1 MSAGRHDTL
10 PVVPTEV
17 GTTETR
23 PMRRGKAPP
32 VDSFTGE
39 DAEITMDDWL
49 SLLQRATEWNGWAEE
64 EKLMQLAGYLR
75 GRARQEWDLLLE
87 VDKRNYTRAVQ
98 ALQGKLEPVNKMLA
112 AQDFCHISQTDHE
125 SVADFIRHL
134 EHTFKVTY
142 G

>member
-32 VDSFTGE
+32 IDSFTGE

-49 SLLQRATEWNGWAEE
+49 SLL
-64 EKLMQLAGYLR
+64 
-75 GRARQEWDLLLE
+75 
-87 VDKRNYTRAVQ
+87 
-98 ALQGKLEPVNKMLA
+98 
-112 AQDFCHISQTDHE
+112 
-125 SVADFIRHL
+125 
-134 EHTFKVTY
+134 
-142 G
+142 